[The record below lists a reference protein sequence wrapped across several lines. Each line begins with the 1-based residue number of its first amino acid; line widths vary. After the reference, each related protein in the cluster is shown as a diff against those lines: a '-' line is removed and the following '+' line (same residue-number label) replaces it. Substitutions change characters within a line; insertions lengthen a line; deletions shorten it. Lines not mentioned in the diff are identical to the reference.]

1 MSSNLKIKNIDSHL
15 KQKNTDE
22 KLHCNI
28 KNIGLKSKIDSIKQS
43 FDYEVNNSEQ
53 KQENY
58 AINKIVSTEKS
69 TAYRSTS
76 KLKQQ
81 FKESKAK
88 SKIKK
93 KMEQTTS
100 LKKKDVL
107 YSNEQPSSTST
118 NKDNVVSV
126 QQKPIKQSIIKR
138 ETQVNSQKK
147 LHSIRNGLT
156 SHRNE
161 PIKFP
166 SEKLSRN
173 RLLFKKKLNN
183 QTLHSTKTIRSKV
196 TSGLKAS
203 FQFIKKSVL
212 SINRLLSLGTALI
225 LLLVITLF
233 IGVFAALSDN
243 STVGSIYEPLSPE
256 VIAYQETI
264 EKYAKK
270 YGMEDYVPIISAVM
284 MQESGGKGTDP
295 MQASECPYN
304 TKYPKKPNGIE
315 EPEYSIEVGIHY
327 LSDCFKQAG
336 VKDIFNNDHISLALQ
351 GYNYGNGYIQW
362 AITNFGGYSKANA
375 KVFSDQ
381 KKAELGWDTY
391 GDPYYV
397 EHVMRYVGLGFGN
410 YREQP
415 NFNNTEAWGSNNPY
429 SRVGLYGQC
438 TWFAWGR
445 FYEIHGYSPGFTG
458 DGWKC
463 AKQLVSA
470 HPDKFKISNTP
481 AVGAIFSCIGRNHV
495 GIVIGWDGTN
505 ITIQE
510 GNLDGKTNSFA
521 EAKKDWH
528 TVTYTLSQFV
538 SICHG
543 VEFAIPIN

>member
-22 KLHCNI
+22 KLHCNV
-28 KNIGLKSKIDSIKQS
+28 KNIGLKNKIDSIKQS
-43 FDYEVNNSEQ
+43 SSNEVDNSNQ

-81 FKESKAK
+81 LKESKAK

-100 LKKKDVL
+100 LKRKDVIS
-107 YSNEQPSSTST
+107 SNEQPLSTST
-118 NKDNVVSV
+118 NKDNVASV
-126 QQKPIKQSIIKR
+126 QQKPIKQSVIKR
-138 ETQVNSQKK
+138 ETQVNSHKK

-173 RLLFKKKLNN
+173 RLLFKKRLNT

-203 FQFIKKSVL
+203 FQFIKKTVL

-264 EKYAKK
+264 EKYAKQ
-270 YGMEDYVPIISAVM
+270 YDMEDYVPIISAVM

-304 TKYPKKPNGIE
+304 TKYPQKPNGIE

-336 VKDIFNNDHISLALQ
+336 VKDIFDNDHISLALQ

-391 GDPYYV
+391 GDPNYV

-415 NFNNTEAWGSNNPY
+415 NFNNTEAWG
-429 SRVGLYGQC
+429 
-438 TWFAWGR
+438 R

-463 AKQLVSA
+463 AKQLVNA
-470 HPDKFKISNTP
+470 HPDKFKISSIP

-543 VEFAIPIN
+543 VEFAVIK

>member
-1 MSSNLKIKNIDSHL
+1 
-15 KQKNTDE
+15 
-22 KLHCNI
+22 
-28 KNIGLKSKIDSIKQS
+28 
-43 FDYEVNNSEQ
+43 
-53 KQENY
+53 
-58 AINKIVSTEKS
+58 
-69 TAYRSTS
+69 
-76 KLKQQ
+76 
-81 FKESKAK
+81 
-88 SKIKK
+88 
-93 KMEQTTS
+93 
-100 LKKKDVL
+100 
-107 YSNEQPSSTST
+107 
-118 NKDNVVSV
+118 
-126 QQKPIKQSIIKR
+126 
-138 ETQVNSQKK
+138 
-147 LHSIRNGLT
+147 
-156 SHRNE
+156 
-161 PIKFP
+161 
-166 SEKLSRN
+166 
-173 RLLFKKKLNN
+173 
-183 QTLHSTKTIRSKV
+183 
-196 TSGLKAS
+196 
-203 FQFIKKSVL
+203 
-212 SINRLLSLGTALI
+212 
-225 LLLVITLF
+225 
-233 IGVFAALSDN
+233 
-243 STVGSIYEPLSPE
+243 
-256 VIAYQETI
+256 
-264 EKYAKK
+264 
-270 YGMEDYVPIISAVM
+270 MEDYVPIISAVM

-304 TKYPKKPNGIE
+304 TKYPQKPNGIE

-336 VKDIFNNDHISLALQ
+336 VKDIFDNDHISLALQ
-351 GYNYGNGYIQW
+351 SYNYGNGYIQW

-463 AKQLVSA
+463 AKQLVNA
-470 HPDKFKISNTP
+470 HPDKFKISTTP

-543 VEFAIPIN
+543 VEFAIPI

>member
-28 KNIGLKSKIDSIKQS
+28 KNIGLKNKIDSIKQS
-43 FDYEVNNSEQ
+43 SGSEVNNSEQ

-58 AINKIVSTEKS
+58 AINKIISTEKS

-88 SKIKK
+88 SKTKK
-93 KMEQTTS
+93 KMEQTAS
-100 LKKKDVL
+100 LKRKDVL
-107 YSNEQPSSTST
+107 SSNEKPLSNNINQ
-118 NKDNVVSV
+118 DNVVFV
-126 QQKPIKQSIIKR
+126 QQKPIKQSVIKR
-138 ETQVNSQKK
+138 ETQVNQQKQ
-147 LHSIRNGLT
+147 LHSIRSRII
-156 SHRNE
+156 SHKNE

-173 RLLFKKKLNN
+173 RLLFKKKLNT
-183 QTLHSTKTIRSKV
+183 QTQHSTKTIRSKV

-212 SINRLLSLGTALI
+212 SINRLLSLGSALI

-233 IGVFAALSDN
+233 IGIFAALSDN
-243 STVGSIYEPLSPE
+243 STVGSTYEPLSPE

-264 EKYAKK
+264 KKYAKQ
-270 YGMEDYVPIISAVM
+270 YEMEDYVPIISAVM
-284 MQESGGKGTDP
+284 MQESGGKGNDP

-304 TKYPKKPNGIE
+304 TKYPQKPNGIE

-336 VKDIFNNDHISLALQ
+336 VKDIFDNDHISLALQ

-381 KKAELGWDTY
+381 KKAELGWNTY
-391 GDPYYV
+391 GDPNYV

-470 HPDKFKISNTP
+470 HPDKFKISSTP

-521 EAKKDWH
+521 DAKKDWH

-543 VEFAIPIN
+543 VEYAIPTN

>member
-22 KLHCNI
+22 KLHCNV
-28 KNIGLKSKIDSIKQS
+28 KNIGLKNKIDSIKQS
-43 FDYEVNNSEQ
+43 SSNEVDNSNQ
-53 KQENY
+53 MQENY

-93 KMEQTTS
+93 KMKQTTS
-100 LKKKDVL
+100 LKKKYVL
-107 YSNEQPSSTST
+107 SSNKKTLSNSI

-173 RLLFKKKLNN
+173 RLLLKKKLNN
-183 QTLHSTKTIRSKV
+183 QTLHSTKTIRSKI

-212 SINRLLSLGTALI
+212 SINRLLSLGTTLI

-264 EKYAKK
+264 EKYAKQ
-270 YGMEDYVPIISAVM
+270 YDMEDYVPIISAVM

-336 VKDIFNNDHISLALQ
+336 VKDIFDNDHISLALQ

-391 GDPYYV
+391 GDPNYV

-458 DGWKC
+458 NGWEC
-463 AKQLVSA
+463 AKQLVRS
-470 HPDKFKISNTP
+470 HPDEFKLSKTP
-481 AVGAIFSCIGRNHV
+481 AVGAIFSCIGLNHV

-543 VEFAIPIN
+543 VEFAIPQN

>member
-1 MSSNLKIKNIDSHL
+1 
-15 KQKNTDE
+15 
-22 KLHCNI
+22 
-28 KNIGLKSKIDSIKQS
+28 
-43 FDYEVNNSEQ
+43 
-53 KQENY
+53 
-58 AINKIVSTEKS
+58 
-69 TAYRSTS
+69 
-76 KLKQQ
+76 
-81 FKESKAK
+81 
-88 SKIKK
+88 
-93 KMEQTTS
+93 MEQTTS

-107 YSNEQPSSTST
+107 SSNEQPLSTST
-118 NKDNVVSV
+118 NNDNVVSF
-126 QQKPIKQSIIKR
+126 QQKPIKQSVIKR
-138 ETQVNSQKK
+138 ETQVNSQKQ
-147 LHSIRNGLT
+147 LHSIRNRIA

-166 SEKLSRN
+166 PEKLSRN
-173 RLLFKKKLNN
+173 RLLFKKKLKN
-183 QTLHSTKTIRSKV
+183 QTLYSTKTIRSKA

-264 EKYAKK
+264 EKYAKQ
-270 YGMEDYVPIISAVM
+270 YDMEDYVPIISAVM

-304 TKYPKKPNGIE
+304 TKYPQKPNGIE

-336 VKDIFNNDHISLALQ
+336 VKNIFDNDHISLALQ

-397 EHVMRYVGLGFGN
+397 EHVMRYIGLGFGN

-415 NFNNTEAWGSNNPY
+415 NFNNTDAWGSNNPY

-543 VEFAIPIN
+543 VEFAIPI

>member
-15 KQKNTDE
+15 KQKNTDK

-28 KNIGLKSKIDSIKQS
+28 KNIGLKNKIDSIKQS
-43 FDYEVNNSEQ
+43 SGNEVDNSNQ

-100 LKKKDVL
+100 LKRKDVIS
-107 YSNEQPSSTST
+107 SNEQPLSTST
-118 NKDNVVSV
+118 NKDNVASV
-126 QQKPIKQSIIKR
+126 HQKPIKQSVIKR

-173 RLLFKKKLNN
+173 RLLFRKKLNN

-196 TSGLKAS
+196 TSDLKAS

-243 STVGSIYEPLSPE
+243 STVGSTYEPLSPE

-264 EKYAKK
+264 EKYAKQ
-270 YGMEDYVPIISAVM
+270 YDMEDYVPIISAVM
-284 MQESGGKGTDP
+284 MQESGGKGNDP

-315 EPEYSIEVGIHY
+315 EPEYSIEVGIQY

-336 VKDIFNNDHISLALQ
+336 VKDIFDNDHISLALQ
-351 GYNYGNGYIQW
+351 GYNYGYIQW

-470 HPDKFKISNTP
+470 HPDKFKLSNTP

-528 TVTYTLSQFV
+528 TVTYTLSQFI

-543 VEFAIPIN
+543 VEYAIPTN

>member
-1 MSSNLKIKNIDSHL
+1 
-15 KQKNTDE
+15 
-22 KLHCNI
+22 
-28 KNIGLKSKIDSIKQS
+28 
-43 FDYEVNNSEQ
+43 
-53 KQENY
+53 
-58 AINKIVSTEKS
+58 
-69 TAYRSTS
+69 
-76 KLKQQ
+76 
-81 FKESKAK
+81 
-88 SKIKK
+88 
-93 KMEQTTS
+93 MEQTTS
-100 LKKKDVL
+100 LKRKDVIS
-107 YSNEQPSSTST
+107 SNEQPLSTST
-118 NKDNVVSV
+118 NKDNVASV
-126 QQKPIKQSIIKR
+126 QQKPIKQSVIKR
-138 ETQVNSQKK
+138 ETQVNQQKQ
-147 LHSIRNGLT
+147 LHSIRSRII
-156 SHRNE
+156 SHKNE

-173 RLLFKKKLNN
+173 RLLLKKKLNN
-183 QTLHSTKTIRSKV
+183 QTLHSTKTIRSKI

-212 SINRLLSLGTALI
+212 SINRLLSLGTTLI
-225 LLLVITLF
+225 LLLVIPLF

-264 EKYAKK
+264 EKYAKQ
-270 YGMEDYVPIISAVM
+270 YDMEDYVPIISAVM

-336 VKDIFNNDHISLALQ
+336 VKDIFDNDHISLALQ

-375 KVFSDQ
+375 RVFSDQ

-391 GDPYYV
+391 GDPNYV

-429 SRVGLYGQC
+429 SQAGLYGQC

-470 HPDKFKISNTP
+470 HPDKFKISSTP

-543 VEFAIPIN
+543 VEYAITI

>member
-1 MSSNLKIKNIDSHL
+1 MSNKLKIKNIDSHL

-22 KLHCNI
+22 KLYCNI

-43 FDYEVNNSEQ
+43 SDNEVNNSEQ

-58 AINKIVSTEKS
+58 AINKIVATEKS

-81 FKESKAK
+81 LKESKAK
-88 SKIKK
+88 SNIKK

-100 LKKKDVL
+100 LKRKDIL
-107 YSNEQPSSTST
+107 SSNEQPLSTGT
-118 NKDNVVSV
+118 NIDNVISV
-126 QQKPIKQSIIKR
+126 QQKTIKQSIIKR

-147 LHSIRNGLT
+147 LHSIRNGIP

-183 QTLHSTKTIRSKV
+183 QALYSTKTIRSKV

-243 STVGSIYEPLSPE
+243 STVSSTYEPLSPE

-264 EKYAKK
+264 EKYAKQ
-270 YGMEDYVPIISAVM
+270 YDMEDYVPIISAVM

-336 VKDIFNNDHISLALQ
+336 VKDIFDNDHISLALQ

-362 AITNFGGYSKANA
+362 AITNFGG
-375 KVFSDQ
+375 
-381 KKAELGWDTY
+381 
-391 GDPYYV
+391 
-397 EHVMRYVGLGFGN
+397 
-410 YREQP
+410 
-415 NFNNTEAWGSNNPY
+415 
-429 SRVGLYGQC
+429 
-438 TWFAWGR
+438 
-445 FYEIHGYSPGFTG
+445 
-458 DGWKC
+458 
-463 AKQLVSA
+463 
-470 HPDKFKISNTP
+470 
-481 AVGAIFSCIGRNHV
+481 
-495 GIVIGWDGTN
+495 
-505 ITIQE
+505 
-510 GNLDGKTNSFA
+510 
-521 EAKKDWH
+521 
-528 TVTYTLSQFV
+528 
-538 SICHG
+538 
-543 VEFAIPIN
+543 

>member
-1 MSSNLKIKNIDSHL
+1 MTSNLKIKNIDSHL

-22 KLHCNI
+22 RLHCNI
-28 KNIGLKSKIDSIKQS
+28 KNIGLKNKIDSIKQS
-43 FDYEVNNSEQ
+43 SGNEVDNGNQ

-69 TAYRSTS
+69 TAYHSTS

-100 LKKKDVL
+100 LKRKDVL
-107 YSNEQPSSTST
+107 SSNEQPLSTST
-118 NKDNVVSV
+118 NKDNVASV
-126 QQKPIKQSIIKR
+126 QQKPIKQSVIKR

-147 LHSIRNGLT
+147 LHSSRNGLT

-166 SEKLSRN
+166 SKKLSRN

-203 FQFIKKSVL
+203 FQFIKKYVL
-212 SINRLLSLGTALI
+212 SINRLLSLGTGLI

-264 EKYAKK
+264 EKYAKQ
-270 YGMEDYVPIISAVM
+270 YDMEDYVPIISAVM
-284 MQESGGKGTDP
+284 MQESRGKGTDP

-304 TKYPKKPNGIE
+304 TKYPQKPNGIE
-315 EPEYSIEVGIHY
+315 KPEYSIDVGIHY

-336 VKDIFNNDHISLALQ
+336 VKDIFDNDHISLALQ

-470 HPDKFKISNTP
+470 HPDKFKISSTP

>member
-28 KNIGLKSKIDSIKQS
+28 KNIGLKNKIDSIKQS
-43 FDYEVNNSEQ
+43 SGSEVNNSEQ

-107 YSNEQPSSTST
+107 SSNEKPLSNNT
-118 NKDNVVSV
+118 NKDKVVSV
-126 QQKPIKQSIIKR
+126 QQKPIKQSVIKR

-166 SEKLSRN
+166 SEKLSRSQ
-173 RLLFKKKLNN
+173 LLFKKKLST
-183 QTLHSTKTIRSKV
+183 QTLHSTKTIRSKA

-264 EKYAKK
+264 EKYAKQ
-270 YGMEDYVPIISAVM
+270 YDMEDYVPIISAVM

-315 EPEYSIEVGIHY
+315 KPEYSIEVGIHY

-336 VKDIFNNDHISLALQ
+336 VKDIFDNDHISLALQ

-391 GDPYYV
+391 GDPNYV

-429 SRVGLYGQC
+429 SRAGLYG
-438 TWFAWGR
+438 
-445 FYEIHGYSPGFTG
+445 
-458 DGWKC
+458 
-463 AKQLVSA
+463 
-470 HPDKFKISNTP
+470 
-481 AVGAIFSCIGRNHV
+481 
-495 GIVIGWDGTN
+495 
-505 ITIQE
+505 
-510 GNLDGKTNSFA
+510 
-521 EAKKDWH
+521 
-528 TVTYTLSQFV
+528 
-538 SICHG
+538 
-543 VEFAIPIN
+543 

>member
-28 KNIGLKSKIDSIKQS
+28 KNIGLKNKIDSIKQS
-43 FDYEVNNSEQ
+43 SGSEVNNSEQ

-69 TAYRSTS
+69 NAYRSTS

-100 LKKKDVL
+100 LKRKDIL
-107 YSNEQPSSTST
+107 SSNEKTLSNSI

-126 QQKPIKQSIIKR
+126 QQKPIKQSVIKR
-138 ETQVNSQKK
+138 ETQVNQQKQ
-147 LHSIRNGLT
+147 LHSIRSRII
-156 SHRNE
+156 SHKNE

-173 RLLFKKKLNN
+173 RLLLKKKLNN
-183 QTLHSTKTIRSKV
+183 QTLHSTKTIRSKI

-203 FQFIKKSVL
+203 FQFIKKTVL
-212 SINRLLSLGTALI
+212 SINRLLSLGTGLI

-264 EKYAKK
+264 EKYAKQ
-270 YGMEDYVPIISAVM
+270 YDMEDYVPIISAVM

-304 TKYPKKPNGIE
+304 TKYPKKTNGIE

-336 VKDIFNNDHISLALQ
+336 VKDIFDNDHISLALQ

-381 KKAELGWDTY
+381 KKAELGWNTY
-391 GDPYYV
+391 GDPNYV

-470 HPDKFKISNTP
+470 HPDKFKISSTP

-543 VEFAIPIN
+543 VEFAIPI

>member
-28 KNIGLKSKIDSIKQS
+28 KNIGLKNKIGSIKQS
-43 FDYEVNNSEQ
+43 SGSGVNNSEQ

-58 AINKIVSTEKS
+58 AINKIISTEKS
-69 TAYRSTS
+69 TAYRSTQ
-76 KLKQQ
+76 KLKHQ

-88 SKIKK
+88 SKIIK

-100 LKKKDVL
+100 LKRKDVL
-107 YSNEQPSSTST
+107 SSNEQPLSAST

-126 QQKPIKQSIIKR
+126 QQKPIKKSISKR

-147 LHSIRNGLT
+147 LHSIRNELT
-156 SHRNE
+156 YHRNE
-161 PIKFP
+161 SIKFP
-166 SEKLSRN
+166 SEKLSRSQ
-173 RLLFKKKLNN
+173 LLFKKKLST
-183 QTLHSTKTIRSKV
+183 QTLYSTKTVRSKA

-203 FQFIKKSVL
+203 FQFIKKAVL

-243 STVGSIYEPLSPE
+243 STVGSIYEPLNPE

-264 EKYAKK
+264 EKYAKQ
-270 YGMEDYVPIISAVM
+270 YDMEDYVPIISAVM

-304 TKYPKKPNGIE
+304 TKYPQKPNGIK

-327 LSDCFKQAG
+327 LSDCFKEAE
-336 VKDIFNNDHISLALQ
+336 VKDIFDNDHISLALQ

-463 AKQLVSA
+463 AKQLVNA
-470 HPDKFKISNTP
+470 HPDKFKISSTP

-543 VEFAIPIN
+543 VEFASPLK

>member
-28 KNIGLKSKIDSIKQS
+28 KNIGLKNKIDSMKQS
-43 FDYEVNNSEQ
+43 SDNEGNKNEQ

-69 TAYRSTS
+69 TVYRSTS
-76 KLKQQ
+76 KLKQYL
-81 FKESKAK
+81 KESKAK

-100 LKKKDVL
+100 LKRKDIL
-107 YSNEQPSSTST
+107 SSSEQPLPNSKYKG
-118 NKDNVVSV
+118 NIVSV
-126 QQKPIKQSIIKR
+126 KQKQ
-138 ETQVNSQKK
+138 
-147 LHSIRNGLT
+147 LHSLSNGT
-156 SHRNE
+156 ASHKDKT
-161 PIKFP
+161 IKFS

-183 QTLHSTKTIRSKV
+183 QTIHSSKTIRSKV

-233 IGVFAALSDN
+233 IGVFGALSDN

-264 EKYAKK
+264 EKYAKQ
-270 YGMEDYVPIISAVM
+270 YEMEDYVAVISAVM

-304 TKYPKKPNGIE
+304 TKYPQKPNGIE

-327 LSDCFKQAG
+327 LSDCFKLAR
-336 VKDIFNNDHISLALQ
+336 VKDIFDNDHISLALQ

-391 GDPYYV
+391 GDPNYV

-429 SRVGLYGQC
+429 SRAGLYGQC

-458 DGWKC
+458 NGWDC
-463 AKQLVSA
+463 AKQLVRA
-470 HPDKFKISNTP
+470 HPDKFKLSNTP
-481 AVGAIFSCIGRNHV
+481 TVGAIFSCIGRNHV

-528 TVTYTLSQFV
+528 TVTYTLSRFV

-543 VEFAIPIN
+543 VEFAIPTY

>member
-28 KNIGLKSKIDSIKQS
+28 KNIGLKNKIDSIRQS
-43 FDYEVNNSEQ
+43 SGNEVDNSNQ

-88 SKIKK
+88 SKTKK

-100 LKKKDVL
+100 LKKKYVL
-107 YSNEQPSSTST
+107 SSNEKTLSNSI

-126 QQKPIKQSIIKR
+126 QQKPINQSVIKR
-138 ETQVNSQKK
+138 ETQVNQQKQ
-147 LHSIRNGLT
+147 LHSIRSRII
-156 SHRNE
+156 SHKNE

-183 QTLHSTKTIRSKV
+183 QTLYSTKTIRSKA

-212 SINRLLSLGTALI
+212 SINRILSLGTALI

-243 STVGSIYEPLSPE
+243 STVGSTYEPLSPE

-264 EKYAKK
+264 EKYAKQ
-270 YGMEDYVPIISAVM
+270 YDMEDYVPIISAIM
-284 MQESGGKGTDP
+284 MQESGGKGNDP

-336 VKDIFNNDHISLALQ
+336 VKDIFDNDHISLALQ

-463 AKQLVSA
+463 AKQLVNA
-470 HPDKFKISNTP
+470 HPDKFKISSTP

-543 VEFAIPIN
+543 VEFAIPI

>member
-28 KNIGLKSKIDSIKQS
+28 KNIGLKNKIDFIKQS
-43 FDYEVNNSEQ
+43 SGNEVDNSNQ

-93 KMEQTTS
+93 KIEQTTS

-107 YSNEQPSSTST
+107 SSNKKPLSNSINED
-118 NKDNVVSV
+118 KVASV
-126 QQKPIKQSIIKR
+126 QQKPIKQSVIKR
-138 ETQVNSQKK
+138 ETQINSQKQ
-147 LHSIRNGLT
+147 LHSIRNNIT

-173 RLLFKKKLNN
+173 RILFKKKLNN

-203 FQFIKKSVL
+203 FQFIRKSVL
-212 SINRLLSLGTALI
+212 SINRLLSFGTALI

-243 STVGSIYEPLSPE
+243 STVDSTYEPLSPA

-264 EKYAKK
+264 EKYAKQ
-270 YGMEDYVPIISAVM
+270 YDMEDYVPIISAVM

-336 VKDIFNNDHISLALQ
+336 VKDIFDNDHISLALQ

-362 AITNFGGYSKANA
+362 AITNFGVYSKANA

-397 EHVMRYVGLGFGN
+397 EHVMQYVGLGFGN

-415 NFNNTEAWGSNNPY
+415 NFSNTEAWGSNNPY

-470 HPDKFKISNTP
+470 HPDKFKISSTP

-543 VEFAIPIN
+543 VEFAIPIT

>member
-15 KQKNTDE
+15 KQKNTDK

-28 KNIGLKSKIDSIKQS
+28 KNIGLKNKIDSIKQS
-43 FDYEVNNSEQ
+43 SGNEVDNSNQ

-100 LKKKDVL
+100 LKRKDVIS
-107 YSNEQPSSTST
+107 SNEQPLSTST
-118 NKDNVVSV
+118 NKDNVASV
-126 QQKPIKQSIIKR
+126 HQKPIKQSVIKR

-173 RLLFKKKLNN
+173 RLLFKN

-196 TSGLKAS
+196 TSDLKAS

-243 STVGSIYEPLSPE
+243 STVGSTYEPLSPE

-264 EKYAKK
+264 EKYAKQ
-270 YGMEDYVPIISAVM
+270 YDMEDYVPIISAVM
-284 MQESGGKGTDP
+284 MQESGGKGNDP

-315 EPEYSIEVGIHY
+315 EPEYSIEVGIQY

-336 VKDIFNNDHISLALQ
+336 VKDIFDNDHISLALQ

-470 HPDKFKISNTP
+470 HPDKFKLSNTP

-528 TVTYTLSQFV
+528 TVTYTLSQFI

-543 VEFAIPIN
+543 VEYAIPTN

>member
-28 KNIGLKSKIDSIKQS
+28 KNIGLKNKIDSIKQS
-43 FDYEVNNSEQ
+43 SDNEVNNSEQ
-53 KQENY
+53 KQEKY

-93 KMEQTTS
+93 KRKQTTS
-100 LKKKDVL
+100 LKRKDVL
-107 YSNEQPSSTST
+107 SSNEKPLSNNT

-138 ETQVNSQKK
+138 ETQVNQQNQ
-147 LHSIRNGLT
+147 LHSFRNRIT
-156 SHRNE
+156 SHRSN

-183 QTLHSTKTIRSKV
+183 QTLHSTKTIRSKA

-243 STVGSIYEPLSPE
+243 STVGSTYEPLSPE

-264 EKYAKK
+264 EKYAKQ
-270 YGMEDYVPIISAVM
+270 YEMEDYVPIISAVM

-304 TKYPKKPNGIE
+304 TKYPQKPNGIE

-336 VKDIFNNDHISLALQ
+336 VKDIFDNDHISLALQ

-463 AKQLVSA
+463 AKQLVNA
-470 HPDKFKISNTP
+470 HPDKFKLSKTP
-481 AVGAIFSCIGRNHV
+481 EVGAIFSCIGRNHV

-528 TVTYTLSQFV
+528 TVTYTLSQFI

-543 VEFAIPIN
+543 VEFAISI

>member
-28 KNIGLKSKIDSIKQS
+28 KNIGLKNKIDFIKQS
-43 FDYEVNNSEQ
+43 SGNEVDNSNQ
-53 KQENY
+53 KQENN

-93 KMEQTTS
+93 KMEQTAS
-100 LKKKDVL
+100 LKRKDVL
-107 YSNEQPSSTST
+107 SSNEQPLSTST
-118 NKDNVVSV
+118 NKDNVASV
-126 QQKPIKQSIIKR
+126 QQKPIKQSVIRR

-147 LHSIRNGLT
+147 RHSIRNGIT

-183 QTLHSTKTIRSKV
+183 QTLYSTKTIRSKA

-212 SINRLLSLGTALI
+212 SINRILSLGTALI

-243 STVGSIYEPLSPE
+243 STVGSTYEPLSPE

-264 EKYAKK
+264 EKYAKQ
-270 YGMEDYVPIISAVM
+270 YDMEDYVPIISAVM

-336 VKDIFNNDHISLALQ
+336 VKDIFDNDHISLALQ

-397 EHVMRYVGLGFGN
+397 EHVMQYVGLGFGN

-415 NFNNTEAWGSNNPY
+415 NFSNTEAWGSNNPY

-470 HPDKFKISNTP
+470 HPDKFKISSTP

-543 VEFAIPIN
+543 VEFAIPIT

>member
-28 KNIGLKSKIDSIKQS
+28 KNIGLKNKIDSIKQS
-43 FDYEVNNSEQ
+43 SGSEVNNSEQ

-100 LKKKDVL
+100 LKRKDVIS
-107 YSNEQPSSTST
+107 SNEQPLSNST
-118 NKDNVVSV
+118 NKDNVASV
-126 QQKPIKQSIIKR
+126 QQKPIKQSVIKR
-138 ETQVNSQKK
+138 ETQVNQQKQ
-147 LHSIRNGLT
+147 LHSFRNRIT
-156 SHRNE
+156 PHKND

-166 SEKLSRN
+166 SEKLSRSQ
-173 RLLFKKKLNN
+173 LLFKKKLST
-183 QTLHSTKTIRSKV
+183 QTLHSTKTIRSKA

-264 EKYAKK
+264 EKFAKQ
-270 YGMEDYVPIISAVM
+270 YDMENYVPIISAVM
-284 MQESGGKGTDP
+284 MQESSGKGNDP

-336 VKDIFNNDHISLALQ
+336 VKDIFDNDHISLALQ

-397 EHVMRYVGLGFGN
+397 EHVMRYIGLGFGN

-415 NFNNTEAWGSNNPY
+415 NFNNTDAWGSNNPY

-521 EAKKDWH
+521 EAKKDWQ
-528 TVTYTLSQFV
+528 TATYSLNQFR
-538 SICHG
+538 SICDG
-543 VEFAIPIN
+543 VLFAVSK

>member
-28 KNIGLKSKIDSIKQS
+28 KNIGLKNKIDSIKQS
-43 FDYEVNNSEQ
+43 SGNEVDNSNQ

-58 AINKIVSTEKS
+58 AINKIVDTEKS

-100 LKKKDVL
+100 LKKKAVL
-107 YSNEQPSSTST
+107 SSNERPLSTGT
-118 NKDNVVSV
+118 NKDNVASV
-126 QQKPIKQSIIKR
+126 QQKLIKQSVIKR
-138 ETQVNSQKK
+138 ETQVNQQKQ
-147 LHSIRNGLT
+147 LHSIRSRII
-156 SHRNE
+156 SHKNE

-166 SEKLSRN
+166 SDKLSRN
-173 RLLFKKKLNN
+173 RLLFKKRLNT
-183 QTLHSTKTIRSKV
+183 QTLHSTKTIRSKI

-264 EKYAKK
+264 EKYAKQ
-270 YGMEDYVPIISAVM
+270 YDMEDYVPIISAVM
-284 MQESGGKGTDP
+284 MQESGGKGDDP

-315 EPEYSIEVGIHY
+315 EPEYSIEVGVHY

-336 VKDIFNNDHISLALQ
+336 VKDIFDNDHISLALQ

-375 KVFSDQ
+375 RVFSDQ

-391 GDPYYV
+391 GDPNYV

-429 SRVGLYGQC
+429 SQAGLYGQC

-470 HPDKFKISNTP
+470 HPDKFKISSTP

-543 VEFAIPIN
+543 VEYAITI

>member
-1 MSSNLKIKNIDSHL
+1 MSNKLKIKNIDSPL
-15 KQKNTDE
+15 KQKNKDE
-22 KLHCNI
+22 KIHCNI

-43 FDYEVNNSEQ
+43 SGSEVNNSEQ

-100 LKKKDVL
+100 LKRKDVIS
-107 YSNEQPSSTST
+107 SNEQPLSTST
-118 NKDNVVSV
+118 NKDNVASV
-126 QQKPIKQSIIKR
+126 QQKPIKQSVIKR
-138 ETQVNSQKK
+138 ETQINSQKK

-183 QTLHSTKTIRSKV
+183 QTLHSTKAIRSKV

-212 SINRLLSLGTALI
+212 SINRLLSLGTTLI

-243 STVGSIYEPLSPE
+243 STIGSTYEPLSPE

-264 EKYAKK
+264 EKYAKQ
-270 YGMEDYVPIISAVM
+270 YDMEDYVPIISAVM
-284 MQESGGKGTDP
+284 MQESGGKGNDP

-315 EPEYSIEVGIHY
+315 KPEYSIEVGIHY
-327 LSDCFKQAG
+327 LSDCFKQAK
-336 VKDIFNNDHISLALQ
+336 VKDIFDNDHISLALQ

-470 HPDKFKISNTP
+470 HPDKFKLSN
-481 AVGAIFSCIGRNHV
+481 
-495 GIVIGWDGTN
+495 
-505 ITIQE
+505 
-510 GNLDGKTNSFA
+510 
-521 EAKKDWH
+521 
-528 TVTYTLSQFV
+528 
-538 SICHG
+538 
-543 VEFAIPIN
+543 

>member
-28 KNIGLKSKIDSIKQS
+28 KNIGLKNKIDSIRQS
-43 FDYEVNNSEQ
+43 SGNEVDNSNQ

-58 AINKIVSTEKS
+58 AINKIVDTEKS

-88 SKIKK
+88 SKTKK

-100 LKKKDVL
+100 LKKKYVL
-107 YSNEQPSSTST
+107 SSNEKTLSNSI

-126 QQKPIKQSIIKR
+126 QQKPINQSVIKR
-138 ETQVNSQKK
+138 ETQVNSQKQ
-147 LHSIRNGLT
+147 LHSIRSRII
-156 SHRNE
+156 SHKNE

-183 QTLHSTKTIRSKV
+183 QTLYSTKTIRSKA

-212 SINRLLSLGTALI
+212 SINRILSLGTALI

-243 STVGSIYEPLSPE
+243 STVGSTYEPLSPE

-264 EKYAKK
+264 EKYAKQ
-270 YGMEDYVPIISAVM
+270 YDMEDYVPIISAIM
-284 MQESGGKGTDP
+284 MQESGGKGNDP

-336 VKDIFNNDHISLALQ
+336 VKDIFDNDHISLALQ

-463 AKQLVSA
+463 AKQLVNA
-470 HPDKFKISNTP
+470 HPDKFKISSTP

-543 VEFAIPIN
+543 VEFAIPI